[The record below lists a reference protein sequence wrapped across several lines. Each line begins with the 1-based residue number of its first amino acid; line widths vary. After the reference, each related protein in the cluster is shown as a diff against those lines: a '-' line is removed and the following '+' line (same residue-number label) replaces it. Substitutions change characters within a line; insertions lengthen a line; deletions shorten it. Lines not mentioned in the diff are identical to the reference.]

1 LNNEPALLRQH
12 AIIDNQI
19 RLIRADVQVA
29 RDSVSQ
35 QTDILQS
42 NNTMLT
48 SLLASKAENKKS
60 TLSLERDIGRY
71 SGQRKAAERIVESGN
86 ESANTALKQI
96 EKCQSLID
104 TTETKVLMLIEE
116 DEALDSQVAA
126 TKNQIAE
133 TTRVLHQAKIHAKET
148 ISVGKKQFTIA
159 SSHRN
164 KVRTTLPDYLV
175 TRYDTLFTRRGT
187 AVAYLRDSACSSCH
201 SVSSASCLAE
211 IARGRLASC
220 RRCGRW
226 LVKDKE

>member
-116 DEALDSQVAA
+116 D
-126 TKNQIAE
+126 
-133 TTRVLHQAKIHAKET
+133 
-148 ISVGKKQFTIA
+148 
-159 SSHRN
+159 
-164 KVRTTLPDYLV
+164 
-175 TRYDTLFTRRGT
+175 
-187 AVAYLRDSACSSCH
+187 
-201 SVSSASCLAE
+201 
-211 IARGRLASC
+211 
-220 RRCGRW
+220 
-226 LVKDKE
+226 